1 MAEILGILNVT
12 RDSFSDGGRWLE
24 PQAAL
29 EHAER
34 LLEEGADV
42 LDVGAASTRPEAE
55 HVPAAEE
62 LRRLEPVVGPL
73 LDRGSRVSVDTWQ
86 PEVLAAM
93 SSLGVEFLNDVT
105 ALGDPRSVEA
115 VRDGRARLIL
125 MHSTSPEP
133 RATRTGSLGPPT
145 GARPDPIAVILAFFE
160 RRLQELERAGI
171 PRERTVLDPGM
182 GFFLSPAPEDS
193 TTVLRDLRRLRTLR
207 RPLLVSVSRKS
218 FLGQLTGAEVADRGP
233 ATIAAELWAWR
244 QGADYIRTHDPRAL
258 RDAITVWKAIE
269 GQRAATD

>member
-1 MAEILGILNVT
+1 VT
-12 RDSFSDGGRWLE
+12 RDSFSDGGRWLD
-24 PQAAL
+24 PRAAL
-29 EHAER
+29 DHAER

-42 LDVGAASTRPEAE
+42 IDVGAASTHPDSE

-73 LDRGSRVSVDTWQ
+73 LDRGTRIAVDTWQ

-93 SSLGVEFLNDVT
+93 SRLGGEFLNDVT

-115 VRDGRARLIL
+115 VRDGRARLVL

-133 RATRTGSLGPPT
+133 RATRTGSLEPPA
-145 GARPDPIAVILAFFE
+145 GARPDPTAVILAFFE
-160 RRLQELERAGI
+160 RRLRELEQAGI

-193 TTVLRDLRRLRTLR
+193 TAVLRNLRRLRTLA

-218 FLGQLTGAEVADRGP
+218 FLGQLTGAEVAARGP
-233 ATIAAELWAWR
+233 ATVTAELWAWR
-244 QGADYIRTHDPRAL
+244 EGADYLRTHDPRAL
-258 RDAITVWKAIE
+258 RDAITVWTAIE
-269 GQRAATD
+269 GERAGGD